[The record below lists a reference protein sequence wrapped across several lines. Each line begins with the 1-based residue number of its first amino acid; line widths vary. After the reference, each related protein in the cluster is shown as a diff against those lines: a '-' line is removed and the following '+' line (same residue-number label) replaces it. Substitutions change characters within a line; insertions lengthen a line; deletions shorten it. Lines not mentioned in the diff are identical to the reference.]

1 VHSITPTAGAGT
13 NSPRWQATQSP
24 RVVFAR
30 KAPGGGGSASSR
42 CRRRTFP
49 IPSRRVSSSFPCVPA
64 RWFSSA
70 PRALRHRLL
79 LTASSARSGGAF
91 LVGARSNRNDDPEQP
106 ECANGDDCKRYGK
119 QRFDNANRAS
129 PVDVNGFLRKRRMPA
144 TRLVDIKTGSDTSPK
159 PVPPRRPIPL
169 LVHTDNIGS
178 PSASTRCLRVPS
190 CTHGRRRSGRRL
202 PNAR

>member
-1 VHSITPTAGAGT
+1 MA
-13 NSPRWQATQSP
+13 
-24 RVVFAR
+24 FAR
-30 KAPGGGGSASSR
+30 KVPVAAVPQVLAAAGAPFQFPRAGFRPRFPAYPRGGFH
-42 CRRRTFP
+42 RRRAHFATGC
-49 IPSRRVSSSFPCVPA
+49 CV
-64 RWFSSA
+64 
-70 PRALRHRLL
+70 
-79 LTASSARSGGAF
+79 TASSARSGGAF